1 MCSQPPPGGA
11 ESTHLVKLPGGR
23 TVTPVSGPRDQRIA
37 TIAQAQRGR
46 VSRRQLLAAGIGT
59 NTIDRLLSRG
69 QLQRVHTG
77 VYAVGHLAPIPLGA
91 ETAALLACREGTV
104 LSHRTAAGLW
114 KLRPAGYGDG
124 TVEVTIRG
132 RQTARPPGVRV
143 HRTRLLTAREVRL
156 SQGLPVTSPAR
167 TLLDIAEL
175 VSERELE
182 RALDEGL
189 VSRVVRVGEV
199 TDVLSRAVGRRGAP
213 LLAAVLDRRSGPT
226 VTRSEAEERML
237 GLIRA
242 AQLPPPEVNVRVHGF
257 EVDFLWREQEVVV
270 EVDGY
275 RYHGGRS
282 AFATAPRPPR
292 SRRLVCR

>member
-1 MCSQPPPGGA
+1 MDARPPA
-11 ESTHLVKLPGGR
+11 
-23 TVTPVSGPRDQRIA
+23 
-37 TIAQAQRGR
+37 
-46 VSRRQLLAAGIGT
+46 
-59 NTIDRLLSRG
+59 
-69 QLQRVHTG
+69 
-77 VYAVGHLAPIPLGA
+77 
-91 ETAALLACREGTV
+91 
-104 LSHRTAAGLW
+104 
-114 KLRPAGYGDG
+114 
-124 TVEVTIRG
+124 
-132 RQTARPPGVRV
+132 PPGVRV

-257 EVDFLWREQEVVV
+257 EIDFLWREQEVVV

-282 AFATAPRPPR
+282 AFERDRAKAATLTAAGLQVMRVTWLQR
-292 SRRLVCR
+292 EEESHAVIARLAQALLRADVRGAG